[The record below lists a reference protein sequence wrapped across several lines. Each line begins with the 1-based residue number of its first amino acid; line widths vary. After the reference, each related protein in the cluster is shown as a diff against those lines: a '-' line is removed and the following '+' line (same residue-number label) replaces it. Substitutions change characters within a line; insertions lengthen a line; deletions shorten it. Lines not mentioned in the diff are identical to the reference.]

1 MESVF
6 IDPAMLMLQ
15 DEDIIEKN
23 INFFRKVIALSNSRQ
38 ISVCLY
44 KEIIEHISTML
55 ASG

>member
-23 INFFRKVIALSNSRQ
+23 IDFFLQGNCVK
-38 ISVCLY
+38 
-44 KEIIEHISTML
+44 
-55 ASG
+55 

>member
-23 INFFRKVIALSNSRQ
+23 IDFFRKVIALSNSRQ
-38 ISVCLY
+38 SRRI
-44 KEIIEHISTML
+44 
-55 ASG
+55 

>member
-23 INFFRKVIALSNSRQ
+23 IDFFNKMVS
-38 ISVCLY
+38 
-44 KEIIEHISTML
+44 
-55 ASG
+55 

>member
-23 INFFRKVIALSNSRQ
+23 IDFFRIF
-38 ISVCLY
+38 Y
-44 KEIIEHISTML
+44 
-55 ASG
+55 